1 MSSPGHFPGQHPQL
15 GLTFRYFQETDC
27 FVKSLTARPWAPDG
41 ETGGESWMDLRAIAM
56 GLAFAL
62 MWSSAFTSARIIVM
76 DASPLF
82 SLAVRFLISGLI
94 GVAIA
99 RWLGQSWRLTRG
111 QWKATIIFGVCQ
123 NALYLGL
130 NFVAMQ
136 WIEASLA
143 AIIASTMPLLAALAT
158 WMIFGER
165 IRPLGLLGLLA
176 GLAGVVLIM
185 GTRIGAGVDLFG
197 VFLCVIAVLALTI
210 ATLAL
215 RGATS
220 GGNFMMVVGLQMLI
234 GSAILFAAAPL
245 SEEIFVNPTLRL
257 GLAFA
262 YTTIVPGL
270 MATFIWV
277 LLLNRIGAI
286 RAATFHFLNPVFG
299 VAVASMLLGE
309 RLGMLDL
316 IGVAIVTLGILAV
329 QLSRQPARTNSD
341 SLSVKN

>member
-1 MSSPGHFPGQHPQL
+1 
-15 GLTFRYFQETDC
+15 
-27 FVKSLTARPWAPDG
+27 
-41 ETGGESWMDLRAIAM
+41 MDIRAIAM
-56 GLAFAL
+56 GLAFAF

-99 RWLGQSWRLTRG
+99 RALGQSWHLTRD
-111 QWKATIIFGVCQ
+111 QWRATMIFGLCQ

-136 WIEASLA
+136 WVEASLA
-143 AIIASTMPLLAALAT
+143 AIIAATMPLCVALAS
-158 WMIFGER
+158 WVIFGDR
-165 IRPLGLLGLLA
+165 LKPLGVLGLLA
-176 GLAGVVLIM
+176 GVAGVALIM
-185 GTRIGAGVDLFG
+185 GTRISAGVDIFG
-197 VFLCVIAVLALTI
+197 IVLCVIGVLALTV

-234 GSAILFAAAPL
+234 GSAILFVAAPL
-245 SEEIFVNPTLRL
+245 TEEIFVNPTLRL

-262 YTTIVPGL
+262 YTTLVPGL

-299 VAVASMLLGE
+299 VAVACVLLGE
-309 RLGMLDL
+309 KLGPLD
-316 IGVAIVTLGILAV
+316 IVGVAIVTFGILAV
-329 QLSRQPARTNSD
+329 QLSRQTK
-341 SLSVKN
+341 LSTASVIDDPKQAS